1 MVTDLQKASL
11 GKWIIAGIFDGILIS
26 IIAVGLAA
34 VLSFAFS
41 YDGYMQTVSDSYAK
55 YEAEYGVEFKIN
67 QEKYDALDQ
76 TQKENYDTA
85 YKALISDKD
94 VVYAY
99 NMLINLTLVITS
111 LSILVSVIV
120 IEFIVPLFLKNGQT
134 LGKKIF
140 GIAVMHV
147 DGIKISNI
155 QLFAR
160 SVLGKFAIELMIPL
174 SIILMIAF
182 NSIGLMGIVV
192 LAGILIIEIISL
204 ISTRTNSLIHDLLA
218 GTVTVDM
225 ASQRIFENS
234 EQLLE

>member
-1 MVTDLQKASL
+1 
-11 GKWIIAGIFDGILIS
+11 
-26 IIAVGLAA
+26 
-34 VLSFAFS
+34 
-41 YDGYMQTVSDSYAK
+41 
-55 YEAEYGVEFKIN
+55 
-67 QEKYDALDQ
+67 
-76 TQKENYDTA
+76 
-85 YKALISDKD
+85 
-94 VVYAY
+94 
-99 NMLINLTLVITS
+99 
-111 LSILVSVIV
+111 
-120 IEFIVPLFLKNGQT
+120 VPLFLKNGQT

-174 SIILMIAF
+174 SIVLMIAF

-192 LAGILIIEIISL
+192 LAGILIIEVISL

-234 EQLLE
+234 EQLLEYKKKIQADIAARADY